1 MISDRTT
8 LFLRKSLLWGGL
20 LLLPVSTADARDKAR
35 VIPEPESPTWLGEKM
50 PLPLTVETPA
60 DLAIKNTAE
69 RQYLIFNLLAGGKV
83 AWQNGD
89 FAAAATRWEQ
99 LLAVPDLAA
108 DVARVVKPAAI
119 EARRRAGG
127 QPATPVVIPEPN
139 AAIDPDDTKAI
150 EKPSSNPAAPARASV
165 SGTVTGG
172 GKMGPGGAVLW
183 LLRKDGKTPKPKPL
197 RGRFMEQLDKD
208 FVPHILPVTTGTT
221 VGFRNQDPIYHNVF
235 SVNRPNDFDSGLFKQ
250 GSAYDKKFDK
260 PGAVQILCNIHSSML
275 AYVVVLDSPWY
286 GTSKR
291 NGEFSIR
298 GVPPGDYELLAWHEA
313 SSNMNR
319 IAVSVGSEGV
329 KGLSVRVGGDRNTP
343 TFVPDK
349 YGKPRQ
355 SQLGY

>member
-1 MISDRTT
+1 MSA
-8 LFLRKSLLWGGL
+8 SSAG
-20 LLLPVSTADARDKAR
+20 ARDKAR
-35 VIPEPESPTWLGEKM
+35 VVPETESASWLGEKM
-50 PLPLTVETPA
+50 PLPLTVETAA
-60 DLAIKNTAE
+60 DLAIKTTAE

-83 AWQNGD
+83 SWQDGD
-89 FAAAATRWEQ
+89 FNAAATRWEQ
-99 LLAVPDLAA
+99 LLAVPELPSDI
-108 DVARVVKPAAI
+108 ARVVKPAAI

-127 QPATPVVIPEPN
+127 QPATSVVIPDPN
-139 AAIDPDDTKAI
+139 TAVDTDDTKAV
-150 EKPSSNPAAPARASV
+150 EKTSTIGAAPARASV

-208 FVPHILPVTTGTT
+208 FVPHTVSSTPLYSSAASDVYKRQTGTT

-319 IAVSVGSEGV
+319 IPVSVGSESV
-329 KGLSVRVGGDRNTP
+329 KGLSVRVGGDRNAP

-349 YGKPRQ
+349 YGKARQ

>member
-1 MISDRTT
+1 MATERTSRY
-8 LFLRKSLLWGGL
+8 LLKSLLWGGL
-20 LLLPVSTADARDKAR
+20 LLFPASNAAARDKAH
-35 VIPEPESPTWLGEKM
+35 VAPEPESASWLGEKM
-50 PLPLTVETPA
+50 PLPLTVETAA
-60 DLAIKNTAE
+60 DLAIKTTAE

-83 AWQNGD
+83 AWQGGD
-89 FAAAATRWEQ
+89 FTTAATKWEQ
-99 LLAVPDLAA
+99 LLAVPDLPS
-108 DVARVVKPAAI
+108 DIARVVKPAAV
-119 EARRRAGG
+119 EARRRSGG
-127 QPATPVVIPEPN
+127 QPASTVVVPPHDATVDTE
-139 AAIDPDDTKAI
+139 DTKSV
-150 EKPSSNPAAPARASV
+150 EKISLNGAAAARASV

-183 LLRKDGKTPKPKPL
+183 LIRKDGKTPKPKPL

-298 GVPPGDYELLAWHEA
+298 GVPPGDYEMLAWHEA

-319 IAVSVGSEGV
+319 IPVSVGSEGV
-329 KGLSVRVGGDRNTP
+329 KGLSVRVGGDRNAP